1 MSIYNIALI
10 VFVVALAVSLMN
22 KSIPSLVRILL
33 SIVVIGMLLRLV
45 LTLL

>member
-1 MSIYNIALI
+1 MSIYNILLI

-33 SIVVIGMLLRLV
+33 TVVVIGLLLRLV
-45 LTLL
+45 LVLL